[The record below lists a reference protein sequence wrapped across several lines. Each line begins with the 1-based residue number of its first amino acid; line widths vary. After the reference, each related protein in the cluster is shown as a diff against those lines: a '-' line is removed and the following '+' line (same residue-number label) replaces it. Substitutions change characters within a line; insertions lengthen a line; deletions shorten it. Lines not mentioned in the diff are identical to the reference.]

1 MIIVDKYCLLDG
13 SSASSNYSES
23 VLEEQWYIKYDTVA
37 SDPNEAIRH
46 SGFFVG
52 EEHQNNVWFSLQS
65 ISAEAMSGQE
75 WIVSLTYTTRQTDN
89 NGSDVD
95 FKTDVQFSKW
105 TYQRVV
111 YNDKETGVPIVNKAG
126 QPFDSP
132 VISEIACPVVSVTRR
147 RTAPNMEIIQQ
158 IGSINSG
165 AFTLVGIDIPKYCAQ
180 LSDYRIERGQD
191 QDGNAFYT
199 QTFEFKLNFKKSIV
213 TGNQIGFKEEIANTG
228 YRYTP
233 SSNAP
238 QPIDP
243 NVSATANRTIYDIDG
258 SPITTPVFISPDGT
272 SPRANPNYLQFV
284 VNDLNNFASF
294 NLPTRYPNY

>member
-1 MIIVDKYCLLDG
+1 MVILDKYCLLDG
-13 SSASSNYSES
+13 SSASSNYNES
-23 VLEEQWYIKYDTVA
+23 VLDEQWYVKYDIVA

-52 EEHQNNVWFSLQS
+52 EAHPNNVWFSLES
-65 ISAEAMSGQE
+65 INAEAMSGQE
-75 WIVSLTYTTRQTDN
+75 WIISLTYTTRQTN
-89 NGSDVD
+89 ENGSDVD

-158 IGSINSG
+158 IGSINSSE
-165 AFTLVGIDIPKYCAQ
+165 FTLVGIKIPKYCAQ

-199 QTFEFKLNFKKSIV
+199 QTFEFKLNFNKSKD
-213 TGNQIGFKEEIANTG
+213 TGETIGFKEEIGNTG
-228 YRYTP
+228 FEYLDG
-233 SSNAP
+233 NGKL
-238 QPIDP
+238 Q
-243 NVSATANRTIYDIDG
+243 DIMLDG
-258 SPITTPVFISPDGT
+258 SPSSTPRYLDENGGYSET
-272 SPRANPNYLQFV
+272 SQPTPNYIQFV
-284 VNDLNNFASF
+284 INDLNNFASF
-294 NLPTRYPNY
+294 KLPTRYPNY

>member
-23 VLEEQWYIKYDTVA
+23 VLDEQWYVKYDTVA

-52 EEHQNNVWFSLQS
+52 EEHPNNVWFSLQS

-75 WIVSLTYTTRQTDN
+75 WIVSLTYTTRQTDV

-105 TYQRVV
+105 TYQKVV
-111 YNDKETGVPIVNKAG
+111 YNDKETGAPIVNKAG

-158 IGSINSG
+158 IGSINSS
-165 AFTLVGIDIPKYCAQ
+165 AFTLVGIEIPKYCAQ

-199 QTFEFKLNFKKSIV
+199 QTFEFKLNFNKSKD
-213 TGNQIGFKEEIANTG
+213 TGETIGFKEEIGNTG
-228 YRYTP
+228 FEYLDGNGKLQDVQT
-233 SSNAP
+233 S
-238 QPIDP
+238 
-243 NVSATANRTIYDIDG
+243 DG
-258 SPITTPVFISPDGT
+258 SPTSTPKYLDSNGGYSKTNQPT
-272 SPRANPNYLQFV
+272 PNYIQFV
-284 VNDLNNFASF
+284 INDLNNFSSF

>member
-1 MIIVDKYCLLDG
+1 MIILDKYCLLDG
-13 SSASSNYSES
+13 SSASSNYRES
-23 VLEEQWYIKYDTVA
+23 TLEEQWYIKYDTVA
-37 SDPNEAIRH
+37 TDANEAIRH
-46 SGFFVG
+46 SGFLNG
-52 EEHQNNVWFSLQS
+52 EEHPNNNWFSLRD

-75 WIVSLTYTTRQTDN
+75 WVISLTYTTRQTDV

-111 YNDKETGVPIVNKAG
+111 TKDKETGADVVNSAG
-126 QPFDSP
+126 EPFDSP
-132 VISEIACPVVSVTRR
+132 IVEEIACPVVSVTRR

-199 QTFEFKLNFKKSIV
+199 QTFEFKLNFNKSED
-213 TGNQIGFKEEIANTG
+213 TGQIIGFKAEVANTG
-228 YRYTP
+228 FRVTKGAGKY
-233 SSNAP
+233 
-238 QPIDP
+238 
-243 NVSATANRTIYDIDG
+243 ANILYQG
-258 SPITTPVFISPDGT
+258 EPITSPAFLTADGT
-272 SPRANPNYLQFV
+272 SGTDTPNYKQFV
-284 VNDLNNFASF
+284 INNLNNFASF